1 MELYFIFT
9 FDCLKG
15 MWTVESDSDI
25 ILESHLANVKLWQK
39 FFYFSLNIKVLVLTG
54 TDECSLTGGE
64 ADKHN

>member
-1 MELYFIFT
+1 
-9 FDCLKG
+9 

-25 ILESHLANVKLWQK
+25 ILESHLANVKL
-39 FFYFSLNIKVLVLTG
+39 FSNFSIKVLVLTG